1 MKIKKPKHGFEH
13 FMARMLKEIDDSQK
27 HFWLNRKGECILSTN
42 PYRLYDSG
50 KSKKFTVK
58 IDYFREDF
66 PRSSHMTKYE
76 RFYGSHFYVGRVQ
89 R

>member
-1 MKIKKPKHGFEH
+1 MKIKKPKQGFEH

-42 PYRLYDSG
+42 PFRLYENDG
-50 KSKKFTVK
+50 KRFTVK
-58 IDYFREDF
+58 IDYFKEAL
-66 PRSSHMTKYE
+66 PRRPRHTKYE
-76 RFYGSHFYVGRVQ
+76 RFCREHTYIGRVQ